1 MRVTPHCQQSEPQ
14 QKYLSV
20 FLISLNLLKKSK
32 SFNCCGKKREFD
44 RMIKRQKAPI
54 IICPPALNI
63 LIVSADPLSNSAHIL
78 RSEEY
83 KLVKLSPPLAL
94 VSTILNPPHKIHP
107 YLDFRASD
115 VSLQALRH
123 SSQYGE
129 LFALR

>member
-1 MRVTPHCQQSEPQ
+1 
-14 QKYLSV
+14 
-20 FLISLNLLKKSK
+20 
-32 SFNCCGKKREFD
+32 
-44 RMIKRQKAPI
+44 MIKRQKAPI

-123 SSQYGE
+123 ASQYGE